1 MFGEK
6 NDVFSFGVVLVEL
19 LTSQKAFCEEW
30 PEADKHLASFF
41 LCLVEESRLDQILDG
56 EIIKGENLG
65 TAKKVAGLAKRC
77 LGSQN
82 ERPSMK
88 EVATKLEVLRFMEW
102 HYSAATGMAKLN
114 FSQSPKKTDNL
125 LGSPSQAQLL
135 EVRRGF
141 DEFFGS
147 CGIITAAELNDSSAG
162 PNQIQISV
170 EA

>member
-1 MFGEK
+1 MLA
-6 NDVFSFGVVLVEL
+6 VCLVLICQAHILMEL
-19 LTSQKAFCEEW
+19 LTSQKAFCEER
-30 PEADKHLASFF
+30 PESDKHLASFF
-41 LCLVEESRLDQILDG
+41 LCSVEESRLDQILEG

-77 LGSQN
+77 LGSRN

-102 HYSAATGMAKLN
+102 HYSAAGMAKLN

-125 LGSPSQAQLL
+125 LGSPSQAQVL

-147 CGIITAAELNDSSAG
+147 CGIITAAELYNSSAG